1 MLTGKAKADF
11 EKWIWSS
18 EEYYVK
24 PIAQYDGYYGKR
36 EYEPVVYDV
45 FDNLPK
51 NMQYSV
57 IIDWLDNVG
66 LHVDVISVPKNNTVS
81 FAGVIVATED
91 ITYPDELKPY
101 RLTRNEATKSAI
113 EKSNEIY
120 NASQDALKTEKV

>member
-1 MLTGKAKADF
+1 
-11 EKWIWSS
+11 
-18 EEYYVK
+18 
-24 PIAQYDGYYGKR
+24 
-36 EYEPVVYDV
+36 V

-57 IIDWLDNVG
+57 IIDRLDNVG

-101 RLTRNEATKSAI
+101 RLTRIEATKSAI